1 MILELKSEAG
11 CGTLKAL
18 LLNAGNTAG
27 MVKGLLMLS
36 LWPVPKDIEPDG
48 FLIWYIYVYIYTMEY
63 YPAIGRT
70 KFYHLQQHGWPERIL
85 FFVK

>member
-1 MILELKSEAG
+1 MILEPKSEAG

-36 LWPVPKDIEPDG
+36 LGPVPKDIEPDG
-48 FLIWYIYVYIYTMEY
+48 FLIWNIYIYIHTYIYTKEY
-63 YPAIGRT
+63 YPAIRRT
-70 KFYHLQQHGWPERIL
+70 KFYHLQQHG
-85 FFVK
+85 

>member
-1 MILELKSEAG
+1 MILEPKSDAG

-36 LWPVPKDIEPDG
+36 LGPVSKDIEPDG
-48 FLIWYIYVYIYTMEY
+48 FLMWNIYIYIHTYIH
-63 YPAIGRT
+63 IHNG
-70 KFYHLQQHGWPERIL
+70 IL
-85 FFVK
+85 PSHKKNKILPFATTWMT

>member
-1 MILELKSEAG
+1 MS

-36 LWPVPKDIEPDG
+36 LGPVPKDIEPDG
-48 FLIWYIYVYIYTMEY
+48 FLMWCIYIYIYIYVYIYTHTHTHTHTPHLL
-63 YPAIGRT
+63 YPFIYQWTFRLLPCLGYR
-70 KFYHLQQHGWPERIL
+70 E
-85 FFVK
+85 